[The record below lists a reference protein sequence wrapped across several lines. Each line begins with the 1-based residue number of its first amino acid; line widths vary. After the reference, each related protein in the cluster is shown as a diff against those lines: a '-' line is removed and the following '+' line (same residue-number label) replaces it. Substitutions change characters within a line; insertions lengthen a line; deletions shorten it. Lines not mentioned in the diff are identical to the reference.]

1 MMPSHTSLSKQILST
16 DPHATGQPTRH
27 HVLYPGSSGKL
38 IEDAIVQTL
47 AALWESESLEPE
59 DFPLVEL
66 EHPADPSHG
75 DWATNVALKLAK
87 PLRQAPRQIADKIA
101 ENLQQSLSSIVSKVE
116 VAGPGFINFYLSQE
130 YLLTALG
137 TVLEQ
142 AASFGQTAIRAD
154 KRLMIEHTQPNS
166 HKEMHVG
173 HLRNSV
179 LGMAEVR
186 LHRAIGYDIISTTY
200 GGDVGPHVAKC
211 LYGLKDTDLAQL
223 TDPDAQVRAIGDAYV
238 RGNQAESEDPTA
250 AQEIRRINKAIY
262 EGTDAALLERWK
274 TTFEWSVAR
283 QKAIYQRIGST
294 FVRYYWESEVWQKG
308 IVEVKKH
315 LGSVFEES
323 DGAVIFDGEKFGLH
337 KRVFITSQGTPT
349 YEAKEI
355 GLEKLKT
362 EEFDFDYCIVQ
373 TGNDQ
378 ADYFKVVIVAFEQ
391 VFPDLKGIFENQT
404 FGMVTVPSG
413 KMSSREGNVVR
424 CEEVLDEMEQRAW
437 QEVDNRY
444 PDLDASNKQTLAR
457 EISLS
462 ATKYAL
468 LKYDP
473 KQNIVF
479 NPEETLSFSGDSG
492 PYLQYVCVRI
502 GSILDKARQDEALA
516 SFVDEKPDL
525 ENLVAWREQ
534 LTSEETLLLRKLLL
548 LPEVVIRA
556 ALEYKPNYLTT
567 YLFEL
572 AQLFNDFYNA
582 APVLKADPGI
592 ARGRL
597 ALARATRQVLANG
610 LFLLG
615 IAVPERM

>member
-1 MMPSHTSLSKQILST
+1 MSSTTPLSRQIDSA
-16 DPHATGQPTRH
+16 DPHEAGQPTRH
-27 HVLYPGSSGKL
+27 HVLYSGSPGKL
-38 IEDAIVQTL
+38 IEVAIVQTL
-47 AALWESESLEPE
+47 ESLWQAESLPE
-59 DFPLVEL
+59 EEFPLVEL

-87 PLRQAPRQIADKIA
+87 PLRQPPRQIADKIA
-101 ENLQQSLSSIVSKVE
+101 GNLQQSLSQLVSKVE
-116 VAGPGFINFYLSQE
+116 VAGPGFINFTLNHE
-130 YLLTALG
+130 YLLTGLDA
-137 TVLEQ
+137 VLEQ
-142 AASFGQTAIRAD
+142 AGSFGQTAIRAN
-154 KRLMIEHTQPNS
+154 KCVMIEHTQPNS

-186 LHRAIGYDIISTTY
+186 LHQAIGYEIISTTY

-211 LYGLKDTDLAQL
+211 LYGLKDTDLTLL
-223 TDPDAQVRAIGDAYV
+223 TDPDEQVRAIGDAYV
-238 RGNQAESEDPTA
+238 RGNQAEGADPA
-250 AQEIRRINKAIY
+250 AAAEIRRINKAIY
-262 EGTDAALLERWK
+262 EGTDTELLERWK

-283 QKAIYQRIGST
+283 QKAIYRRIGSE
-294 FVRYYWESEVWQKG
+294 FARYYWESEVWQKG
-308 IVEVKKH
+308 VIEVKKH
-315 LGSVFEES
+315 LGTVFEES
-323 DGAVIFDGEKFGLH
+323 DGAVIFDGERFGLH

-362 EEFDFDYCIVQ
+362 EEFEFDYCIVQ

-391 VFPDLKGIFENQT
+391 VFPDLKGVFENQT

-424 CEEVLDEMEQRAW
+424 GEEVLDEMEQRAW
-437 QEVDNRY
+437 QEVDSRY
-444 PDLDASNKQTLAR
+444 PELDVSSKQTLAR

-468 LKYDP
+468 LKFDP

-502 GSILDKARQDEALA
+502 GSILEKARQEEALA
-516 SFVDEKPDL
+516 SFVDENPTLGDL
-525 ENLVAWREQ
+525 ASWREQ
-534 LTSEETLLLRKLLL
+534 LTQEETLLLRKLLL
-548 LPEVVIRA
+548 LPEVVIRS

-582 APVLKADPGI
+582 APVLKADPKI

-597 ALARATRQVLANG
+597 ALARGTRQVIANG
-610 LFLLG
+610 LTLLG